1 MKQKHYL
8 MRFLTLITSLLLTS
22 VLVHAGQI
30 TEQEALAKAK
40 TFMQGKRFKTSGRR
54 LTPGKQVNQTFKH
67 LYVFNVEANEGFVIV
82 SGDDRTQSILGYAYT
97 GEINMGQMPC
107 NMKWLLSYY
116 DTAIGQLGDDFPQS
130 ASTTLSSATYAE
142 IPAIVGTQ
150 WGQGDPYNAQCP
162 QHEGE
167 RCITGCVATAMAQV
181 MNHNR
186 WPQSQTTEIPAYTT
200 NTLHISMPALPAK
213 QFNWDNMTAAGIAEL
228 MLYCGQAVKM
238 DYNTAASGAMS
249 GDVPKAMKSIFGYST
264 AASLASRASYT
275 DEQWVDMIYKELQEG
290 YPVLYF
296 GQSAT
301 DGGHAFI
308 VDGYADG
315 KYHINWGWNGY
326 CDGFFTLD
334 NLNPNMENGFNLG
347 QEMVIN
353 AWRPA
358 GAADTNRPKTLVK
371 GITPSTRFIERT
383 AMGEAFPTFTVTATV
398 ASDMDIQATIQTGLA
413 LYDDNGMVTIL
424 AQDSH
429 DFAVGDSYT
438 MEKEVTIGA
447 DIQPGEYRI
456 VSVNRINDSDTWIS
470 DQGSAGRYIAVTV
483 AETSMSLQPMPK
495 SEDETNTIEFGIH
508 TIDGIT
514 YRLVSEYGNNRAYVE
529 KYNETEKYKGDIYI
543 PDYVTYQNMKLKVFG
558 MDWNVLRDSPELTSL
573 SSPTSFRVINC
584 PQLRSV
590 DIREGVSAMED
601 IYRCPLIETII
612 YPATCFEAV
621 IPDYCQGLK
630 TLKFLYNREI
640 KLRSGYLGASGFSQE
655 SLPALTDIYINS
667 AIPPK
672 VDGTIGEVNPNVT
685 IHIPQGSMENY
696 RQSDIWKDW
705 NIVEDMAPIPAVRV
719 NWDYCGPSEDMPYR
733 KGYSGIGVGR
743 GENFVEFAMRIPAE
757 HLEAYKGC
765 RISAIEYFTP
775 GPFINDN
782 NHEDVEYVFIT
793 SRGKDYITKQSVN
806 TKRGQWMRIELNQPY
821 TITGEELFVGI
832 GRHHVLHAD
841 WANEDIA
848 DDGLWLRCMG
858 SDTSH
863 GIVPGAWEKNA
874 GESEWNHPLPIRA
887 LIEGDNLPD
896 DVVIS
901 RIQTQEGEN
910 SAKTKQQAMAAST
923 ATETTA
929 AKVDTANGYFTYEIG
944 SDGKYY
950 APQLSQQEKTVTARA
965 ESTGKK
971 AVSFKVRNRSMRTV
985 RQITFDT
992 YVDGVQQQPVIID
1005 TYLPTNWED
1014 TVTIDLP
1021 DIGGR
1026 NHNMSFIVSDI
1037 DGKPDAVPFNSWGE
1051 MNLSLNPTTYF
1062 PRRIVMEEAT
1072 GTWCGW
1078 CPRGMMTIEQMS
1090 KKYPDNFI
1098 AIAIHDDAEMQVDK
1112 SYKPFLDMVTEYPS
1126 ARINR
1131 KDWRSPWPFDLE
1143 DIMDKGE
1150 AKVTTQARCLSAKE
1164 VEVESE
1170 TVFGFSDS
1178 ETTEY
1183 RLAYVVT
1190 EDNVGPYKQANYYSN
1205 PTAVDNPDDLMNWWV
1220 HQSSPVEVM
1229 FNEVARAIYSY
1240 DGVEG
1245 LLPKAVTEGETY
1257 KTKYTL
1263 TVPDN
1268 VKDLSNVR
1276 IVTLILD
1283 TRTGEILNA
1292 DLCSLSDIPDTSI
1305 SNITADDNKRHD
1317 IFNSL
1322 GMKVGTDTTPAKGLR
1337 KGLYIMNGR
1346 KVIIR

>member
-1 MKQKHYL
+1 MRQKHYL

-67 LYVFNVEANEGFVIV
+67 LYVFNVEADEGFVIV

-238 DYNTAASGAMS
+238 DYTTAASGAMS
-249 GDVPKAMKSIFGYST
+249 GDVPEAMKSIFGYST
-264 AASLASRASYT
+264 AASLASRSSYT

-358 GAADTNRPKTLVK
+358 GATDTNRPKTLVK
-371 GITPSTRFIERT
+371 GITPSTQFIERT

-398 ASDMDIQATIQTGLA
+398 VSDMDIQATIQTGLA

-483 AETSMSLQPMPK
+483 AETSMKLQPMPK
-495 SEDETNTIEFGIH
+495 SEDEENTIEFGIH

-514 YRLVSEYGNNRAYVE
+514 YRLVSEYGNNRAHV
-529 KYNETEKYKGDIYI
+529 KPYNETEKYKGDIYI
-543 PDYVTYQNMKLKVFG
+543 PDYVTYQNMEFMIYYCYGIASDIFG
-558 MDWNVLRDSPELTSL
+558 DSPELSSI
-573 SSPTSFRVINC
+573 SSPIRFYAYNC
-584 PQLRSV
+584 PILKSV
-590 DIREGVSAMED
+590 EIREGASAMGE
-601 IYRCPLIETII
+601 IWGCPLIETII
-612 YPATCFEAV
+612 YPATCSEAV
-621 IPDYCQGLK
+621 IPYYCQGLK

-640 KLRSGYLGASGFSQE
+640 NLKGCSGFSQE

-672 VDGTIGEVNPNVT
+672 VEGSIGEVNPNVT
-685 IHIPQGSMENY
+685 IHIPQGSIENY

-705 NIVEDMAPIPAVRV
+705 NIVEDMAAIPVRV
-719 NWDYCGPSEDMPYR
+719 NWDYCGPREDMPYR
-733 KGYSGIGVGR
+733 GNYSGIVCGR
-743 GENFVEFAMRIPAE
+743 GDNSVEFAMRIPAE

-775 GPFINDN
+775 RPSLNDYQF
-782 NHEDVEYVFIT
+782 EDVEYVFIT

-806 TKRGQWMRIELNQPY
+806 TIRGQWMRIELNQPY

-832 GRHHVLHAD
+832 GRHHVLSVW

-858 SDTSH
+858 SDTSY
-863 GIVPGAWEKNA
+863 GMVPGRWEKNA
-874 GESEWNHPLPIRA
+874 GLSDFNHPLPIRA

-896 DVVIS
+896 DIAIAS
-901 RIQTQEGEN
+901 IQTQEGEN

-923 ATETTA
+923 ATEITA
-929 AKVDTANGYFTYEIG
+929 AKINTESGYFTCSLG
-944 SDGKYY
+944 PDGKLY
-950 APQLSQQEKTVTARA
+950 APQPSQTKKNVTAQA

-971 AVSFKVRNRSMRTV
+971 TVSFKVRNRSMRTV
-985 RQITFDT
+985 RQITLDP
-992 YVDGVQQQPVIID
+992 YVDGVQQQPVTID

-1014 TVTIDLP
+1014 KVTIDLP
-1021 DIGGR
+1021 NLEGR
-1026 NHNMSFIVSDI
+1026 THNMSFIVSDI

-1051 MNLSLNPTTYF
+1051 VNYATNPTTYF

-1078 CPRGMMTIEQMS
+1078 CPRGMMTIEQMK

-1098 AIAIHDDAEMQVDK
+1098 AIAIHNDYEMQVGN
-1112 SYKPFLDMVTEYPS
+1112 SYNPFLDMVESYPS
-1126 ARINR
+1126 AYINR
-1131 KDWRSPWPFDLE
+1131 KDWIDPWPFDIE
-1143 DIMDKGE
+1143 DMKDKGE

-1178 ETTEY
+1178 ETAEY

-1190 EDNVGPYKQANYYSN
+1190 EDNVGPYMQANFYSD
-1205 PTAVDNPDDLMNWWV
+1205 PSAEDNPNDPMNWWV
-1220 HQSSPVEVM
+1220 HQDSPVTM
-1229 FNEVARAIYSY
+1229 TFNEVAREIFDYN
-1240 DGVEG
+1240 GVEG
-1245 LLPKAVTEGETY
+1245 LLPSGVVEGETY